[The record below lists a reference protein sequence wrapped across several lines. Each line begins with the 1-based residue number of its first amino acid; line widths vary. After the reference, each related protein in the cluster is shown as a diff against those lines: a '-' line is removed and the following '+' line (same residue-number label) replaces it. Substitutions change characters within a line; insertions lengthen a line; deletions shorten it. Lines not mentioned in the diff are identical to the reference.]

1 MKKLPKILVFL
12 VLGVFLVAGSA
23 MALPTLEPGYHWT
36 SQPYWQS
43 TDLTTATSGT
53 SWFQIRLENASYE
66 SDFGLFLPN
75 DLSNPTSVSKK
86 FQVFDYLQ
94 GPIDDQTIY
103 FKDSGSGWE
112 ISNDN
117 SSWTEF
123 DSVFGFYFDVH
134 TGGTGDATA
143 DYSFYS
149 DASLNSVDVGL
160 PHVIM
165 AFNGISEA
173 FIYLDDQLA
182 ETPADWDYD
191 DMTVKVNDVAPIP
204 EPATMLLLGSGLI
217 GLAGLGRKKFFKK
230 S

>member
-12 VLGVFLVAGSA
+12 VLGVFLVGGSA
-23 MALPTLEPGYHWT
+23 MALPVLEPGYHWT
-36 SQPYWQS
+36 SQPYWHS
-43 TDLTTATSGT
+43 TDLTTAN
-53 SWFQIRLENASYE
+53 SWFQIRLENAGYE
-66 SDFGLFLPN
+66 SDFGLFLPD

-86 FQVFDYLQ
+86 FEVFDYTDEQ
-94 GPIDDQTIY
+94 WDDQTIY
-103 FKDSGSGWE
+103 FQNSGSGWE

-117 SSWTEF
+117 SNWTEF

-134 TGGTGDATA
+134 IDGGSDTVDH
-143 DYSFYS
+143 SFYS

-173 FIYLDDQLA
+173 FIYLDDQINDI
-182 ETPADWDYD
+182 ADWDYD